1 MITEEK
7 KGNSVFE
14 QIAELGHEQ
23 VVFCHDESTGLK
35 AIIGVHNTIL
45 GPAIGG
51 TRMWVYEDESQ
62 ALKDV
67 LRLSRGMTFK
77 NAVAGLNAGGGKAVI
92 IGDARKHKSEALL
105 RAFGNFIENL
115 NGKYITAEDV
125 GMTSRDMEYIHMQT
139 KYVSGLPDYLGGLG
153 DPSPFTAYGTYMG
166 MKAAAKVAYGS
177 DSLAGK
183 KVAVQG
189 VGAVGKIL
197 IDYLK
202 KEKCIIYASDFYED
216 RLKEVTKQFNI
227 EGVRLDEIYDID
239 VDIYSPCALG
249 ATINDNSLDRLK
261 CDIIAGCANNQL
273 EDEVKHGDKCVEKGV
288 IYAPDF
294 VVNSGGVINVYAE
307 YIGKDVN
314 WTTAYTEMIYDKS
327 LSILEAAHS
336 QKKNSQVVAMEVAMD
351 RINSIRGIH
360 Y

>member
-1 MITEEK
+1 MTKEEK
-7 KGNSVFE
+7 KGYSVFD
-14 QIAELGHEQ
+14 QLADAGHEQ
-23 VVFCHDESTGLK
+23 VVFCHDEPTGLK
-35 AIIGVHNTIL
+35 AIIGVHNTVL

-51 TRMWVYEDESQ
+51 TRMWVYEDEGQ
-62 ALKDV
+62 ALQDV

-125 GMTSRDMEYIHMQT
+125 GMTSRDMEFIKMQT
-139 KYVSGLPDYLGGLG
+139 NYVSGLPDYLGGLG

-166 MKAAAKVAYGS
+166 MKAAAKVAYGN
-177 DSLAGK
+177 DSLEAK

-202 KEKCIIYASDFYED
+202 KENCIIYASDFYED
-216 RLKEVTKQFNI
+216 RLSEVTKEFGI
-227 EGVRLDEIYDID
+227 EGVPLDAIYDLD

-249 ATINDNSLDRLK
+249 ATINDNTLSRLK

-273 EDEVKHGDKCVEKGV
+273 EDDVLHGNKCIEKGF

-307 YIGKDVN
+307 YIGKDIN
-314 WTTAYTEMIYDKS
+314 WTTAYTEMIYDKT
-327 LSILEAAHS
+327 LSILEKSYS
-336 QKKNSQVVAMEVAMD
+336 QKKNSQVVAMEVAMN
-351 RINSIRGIH
+351 RINSIRNIH
-360 Y
+360 